1 MPKRPTAYY
10 RPKHLAEALALLEQ
24 PHTMPLAGGTKLLAG
39 DVEGAVVDL
48 QDVGL
53 DQIWPEDGWLHIG
66 ATTKLNDLADYLAR
80 RGSRLADG
88 KMADLLQVVIH
99 KAGPNTY
106 RNAATIGGT
115 VAARLPDSELLAAL
129 LVLNAQLVLQ
139 QPGPSAVSLVR
150 YLAVEVQLPGLITAI
165 RLLLENGVGSTERVS
180 RTPADYPI
188 VSITGWQAAGEVP
201 RLAATGIDIRPVRLD
216 DAESKLG
223 AHLDESAIV
232 DAAAAV
238 KAQANH
244 PGDFRGDAAYRADMA
259 AVLTRRTLH
268 ALRAAASGSSS
279 ET

>member
-80 RGSRLADG
+80 RGSQLADG
-88 KMADLLQVVIH
+88 NIADLLQLVIH
-99 KAGPNTY
+99 RSGPNTY

-115 VAARLPDSELLAAL
+115 VAARLTDSELLAAL
-129 LVLNAQLVLQ
+129 LALNAQLVLQ
-139 QPGPSAVSLVR
+139 RPEPSTVSLVR
-150 YLAVEVQLPGLITAI
+150 YLAPQVRMPGLITAI
-165 RLLLENGVGSTERVS
+165 RLPLADGEGSTERVS

-188 VSITGWQAAGEVP
+188 VSVTGWQATGEIP
-201 RLAATGIDIRPVRLD
+201 RLAATGIDLRPVRLD
-216 DAESKLG
+216 DAESKLQ

-232 DAAAAV
+232 EAVAAA

-259 AVLTRRTLH
+259 AVLTRRVLQ
-268 ALRAAASGSSS
+268 ALRAAA
-279 ET
+279 